1 MRVLRN
7 RPHADAQLADA
18 RQRFKVGLIPPNEV
32 SSLEAQRSREQAQFF
47 EAGNIRESALIEL
60 RRLIGVGYDTVID
73 LADPLEQAS
82 PDARDPKAAQELI
95 KSALESRP
103 ERKALVFRLGGLE
116 AKHQAALTG
125 NKPTL
130 NLIGGVDYANPNPRI
145 FPQGCVAGVVGHRRQ
160 RQLELLRFRTA
171 SRRSG

>member
-1 MRVLRN
+1 MSAVGAEIETARADLRFEIVRSYWAAVTAEAVRVLEN
-7 RPHADAQLADA
+7 RLHRADAQLADA

-103 ERKALVFRLGGLE
+103 GTES
-116 AKHQAALTG
+116 
-125 NKPTL
+125 P
-130 NLIGGVDYANPNPRI
+130 GVPAW
-145 FPQGCVAGVVGHRRQ
+145 
-160 RQLELLRFRTA
+160 
-171 SRRSG
+171 RS